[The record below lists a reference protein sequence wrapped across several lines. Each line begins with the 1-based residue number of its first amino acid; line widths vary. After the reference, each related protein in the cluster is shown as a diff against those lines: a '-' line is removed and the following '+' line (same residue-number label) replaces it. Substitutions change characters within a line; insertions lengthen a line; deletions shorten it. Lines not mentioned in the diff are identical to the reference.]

1 MRVGDSNIPR
11 ALFNISVESESWE
24 KYRSYLESDIDR
36 VGRHVLEHLGVP
48 SSDVEVSLLL
58 TDDSDMRRL
67 NAEYRGI
74 DKPTN
79 VLSFEGDIP
88 DSTSQTLPCIL
99 GSIAISYETLDRE
112 SESQGKTFLNHLT
125 HLIVHAMLH
134 LLGYDHEKSEQNRG
148 EMERIEKEILNHFDI
163 SDPYE

>member
-1 MRVGDSNIPR
+1 M
-11 ALFNISVESESWE
+11 
-24 KYRSYLESDIDR
+24 
-36 VGRHVLEHLGVP
+36 P
-48 SSDVEVSLLL
+48 SSNVEVSLLL

-79 VLSFEGDIP
+79 VLSFEGDLP
-88 DSTSQTLPCIL
+88 DSKPQNLPCIL
-99 GSIAISYETLDRE
+99 GSIAIGYETLDRE

-125 HLIVHAMLH
+125 HLVVHAMLH
-134 LLGYDHEKSEQNRG
+134 LLGYDHEKSEQNRC